1 MLAILRQNKLRK
13 KLKLFASLGSP
24 LLILLR
30 NFRVVC
36 SEYSYLLSNCTK
48 QSTNNSCL
56 EYKYPA
62 ISRYGNLDSWL
73 FFYRKEACETS
84 WLRASLLYPLC
95 FSRLTRNE
103 QKDSAES
110 KKSSWII
117 NNLLDVLACSIAECF
132 YQTVITKTITFSS
145 A

>member
-30 NFRVVC
+30 NSRVVC

-73 FFYRKEACETS
+73 FFTVKKPVKPVGYELRFSIRFAFPASREMSRKTQQNQR
-84 WLRASLLYPLC
+84 RA
-95 FSRLTRNE
+95 
-103 QKDSAES
+103 
-110 KKSSWII
+110 
-117 NNLLDVLACSIAECF
+117 VG
-132 YQTVITKTITFSS
+132 
-145 A
+145 